1 MLFSLSVCLGQGNN
15 LDKGQVGYVPSKANL
30 DNRQWFQDA
39 HFGMF
44 VHWGVS
50 CVLGEEIGWALS
62 GKDVNPYRE
71 NIHKFDPEKFDAAA
85 LVKLAKDAGMKY
97 ITFTTRH
104 HDSFSMFNTKYSD
117 WGIMNTPY
125 HKDVL
130 KMLADE
136 CHKQGIRLVCYYSLA
151 DFYRPDYCTGNTK
164 RATGIQGECNWEAY
178 IQFMKN
184 QLTEILTNYGTISGI
199 WFDGHWDQ
207 VKMINGRNGD
217 QMREW
222 HYDQIYKL
230 IHDLQPGCMIVNN
243 HHLAPFPGEDFQT
256 FERDLPGE
264 NSGAGFSADAKI
276 SQQLPIEMSD
286 IIGHSWGY
294 VTNDTINRSVKE
306 LVHLLIKSAGLGS
319 NLLLNVGP
327 TPKGEI
333 RKAHQ
338 ERLLGIGSWLNTYG
352 ETIYGTRK
360 SWMKP
365 ADWGVAVEK
374 GNKVYLHI
382 LNPETITFELNLKNF
397 PYQLKKAS
405 SFESGKAIVYNL
417 NKTNSELNLQ
427 LPKLNRSVID
437 QVIVLEI
444 AGK

>member
-1 MLFSLSVCLGQGNN
+1 
-15 LDKGQVGYVPSKANL
+15 
-30 DNRQWFQDA
+30 
-39 HFGMF
+39 
-44 VHWGVS
+44 
-50 CVLGEEIGWALS
+50 
-62 GKDVNPYRE
+62 
-71 NIHKFDPEKFDAAA
+71 
-85 LVKLAKDAGMKY
+85 
-97 ITFTTRH
+97 
-104 HDSFSMFNTKYSD
+104 
-117 WGIMNTPY
+117 
-125 HKDVL
+125 
-130 KMLADE
+130 
-136 CHKQGIRLVCYYSLA
+136 
-151 DFYRPDYCTGNTK
+151 
-164 RATGIQGECNWEAY
+164 
-178 IQFMKN
+178 
-184 QLTEILTNYGTISGI
+184 
-199 WFDGHWDQ
+199 
-207 VKMINGRNGD
+207 MINGRNGD

-276 SQQLPIEMSD
+276 SQQLPLEMSD

-374 GNKVYLHI
+374 GDKVYLHI